1 MIFTYFLLLINLS
14 FFLSLKKI
22 SEILNIY
29 DIPDGKLKL
38 HRKKIPSIGG
48 LILATNFFI
57 IFVYQIF
64 FSKDFLFLD
73 LELINKL
80 EVFSILFL
88 IYSYFFLGLYDD
100 KFRLTPIKKLFLSIF
115 IILIAVSL
123 NKNLIVSNFS
133 LSFYENRIFF
143 ENFSIVFTIFCIL
156 TLTNALNFYDGIN
169 GQSCLIFIFF
179 FSYLL
184 MKSNFHFFYLISI
197 IIILII
203 MFMNFKNLLFL
214 GDSGIYLLS
223 GILSISLIYE
233 YNIQKSILYVDEI
246 FFLLLLPG
254 FDLIRLTIIRL
265 INNKNVFHGDRNHI
279 HHLLTKRYSLFFS
292 NLILFSLSIFPI
304 ILFVFLKFNFYFTF
318 STFFVIYFSLIQ
330 FLKVND
336 KG

>member
-1 MIFTYFLLLINLS
+1 M
-14 FFLSLKKI
+14 
-22 SEILNIY
+22 
-29 DIPDGKLKL
+29 
-38 HRKKIPSIGG
+38 
-48 LILATNFFI
+48 
-57 IFVYQIF
+57 
-64 FSKDFLFLD
+64 
-73 LELINKL
+73 
-80 EVFSILFL
+80 FL
-88 IYSYFFLGLYDD
+88 IYSYFFLAYDD
-100 KFRLTPIKKLFLSIF
+100 KFRLTPIKKLLLSIF

-246 FFLLLLPG
+246 FSYFIP
-254 FDLIRLTIIRL
+254 DLI
-265 INNKNVFHGDRNHI
+265 
-279 HHLLTKRYSLFFS
+279 
-292 NLILFSLSIFPI
+292 
-304 ILFVFLKFNFYFTF
+304 
-318 STFFVIYFSLIQ
+318 
-330 FLKVND
+330 
-336 KG
+336 